1 MRIAISG
8 AGIAGPAVAYW
19 LLRAGHTPVLIERF
33 PQVRTGG
40 YVIDFWGIGYRIAR
54 LMGIEAAVLDA
65 GYRVRQLRAVRSD
78 GSAFAR
84 VDVDA
89 FQRAVGG
96 CYTSIARSDL
106 AAILFATIADDV
118 EVIFDDTVSAV
129 DEGPDAVTVS
139 FEQNRTRRFD
149 LLLGADG
156 LHSRVRSLTF
166 GDCAPEHYLGCV
178 VAAFTCAGY
187 RPRDE
192 LSYVLYNI
200 PGAQVGRF
208 ALRDDRTLFLAVFRS
223 AHPPAPGDPEAAV
236 TLLRDRFADAGWEC
250 RAMLEHL
257 DTATDLYIDAVSQIR
272 LDRWSR
278 GRVALLGDAAAAVSL
293 LAGEGTGLAMLAAY
307 VLAGELSRAHG
318 DHRVA
323 FAAYEQRLRAFVSDK
338 QRGAGRFI
346 GFFAADT
353 RPEML
358 FRNISL
364 RAMSVPWI
372 AELLATRS
380 FRDDFELPEYAM

>member
-19 LLRAGHTPVLIERF
+19 LHRTGHTPVLIERS
-33 PQVRTGG
+33 PRVRTGG

-65 GYRVRQLRAVRSD
+65 GYRVRELRAVRAD
-78 GSAFAR
+78 GSVFAR
-84 VDVDA
+84 VDVGA

-118 EVIFDDTVSAV
+118 EVIFDDTVSTI
-129 DEGPDAVTVS
+129 EQGPDTVTVN
-139 FEQNRTRRFD
+139 FERNRTRQFD
-149 LLLGADG
+149 LVLGADG

-166 GDCAPEHYLGCV
+166 TDCAPERYLGCA

-223 AHPPAPGDPEAAV
+223 PHPPAPGDPRAAA
-236 TLLRDRFADAGWEC
+236 TLLWDRFAHAGWEC
-250 RAMLEHL
+250 PAMLEHL
-257 DTATDLYIDAVSQIR
+257 DTSTDLYIDSVSQIR
-272 LDRWSR
+272 LDRWSLD
-278 GRVALLGDAAAAVSL
+278 RVALLGDAAAAVSL
-293 LAGEGTGLAMLAAY
+293 LAGEGTGLAMLAGY
-307 VLAGELSRAHG
+307 VLAGELHRADG
-318 DHRVA
+318 DHRIA
-323 FAAYEQRLRAFVSDK
+323 FAAYEHRLRALLSAK

-353 RPEML
+353 GPAML
-358 FRNISL
+358 LRNVGL
-364 RAMSVPWI
+364 RAMSVPRI
-372 AELLATRS
+372 AELLAARS
-380 FRDDFELPEYAM
+380 FRDDFDLPDYAM